1 MVRLLLNKSQ
11 EKYLEKYMNKKK
23 TTWITVSSL
32 GLMAAT
38 VQAAPVKH
46 PPVRRPVSSTTAQAN
61 PTAAATITLSQDP
74 EKIQI
79 PGNSFIEAMTTDPS
93 SPKNLYAIN
102 TVGAHSFTLQLNRS
116 IDGGKS
122 WNVVSAQSS
131 VPYSYN
137 NRIAVSAGGNDIAVT
152 SDIGVFVSTNQG
164 SSFAQIGTIRDT
176 SDLKILGNVMVVGF
190 GGLDGSNS
198 GARFFDKI
206 GSSWV
211 ERDPSAQPEKLNDF
225 EKRETDQGIC
235 GAGRQAT
242 DEGDGH
248 CDFST
253 TATVHSIQID
263 PENPTVIYAGT
274 GAGIMRWDP
283 QNGWSDIS
291 KGMLSDSN
299 VPTLQI
305 DPATGKLL
313 TSSCN
318 GIYQAQVD
326 QSNSAMDSS
335 LISFNRIRSGAF
347 LWEQDGPLRTSASGS
362 LRTYD
367 VKSNLSNPSQM
378 VAAADTGVYLSID
391 GGVSWA
397 RVQTGAMDDS
407 DLRTAHERVSEFR
420 TVMWLS
426 DGSAEVS
433 GASGTYI
440 FKP

>member
-1 MVRLLLNKSQ
+1 
-11 EKYLEKYMNKKK
+11 
-23 TTWITVSSL
+23 
-32 GLMAAT
+32 
-38 VQAAPVKH
+38 
-46 PPVRRPVSSTTAQAN
+46 
-61 PTAAATITLSQDP
+61 
-74 EKIQI
+74 
-79 PGNSFIEAMTTDPS
+79 
-93 SPKNLYAIN
+93 
-102 TVGAHSFTLQLNRS
+102 
-116 IDGGKS
+116 
-122 WNVVSAQSS
+122 
-131 VPYSYN
+131 
-137 NRIAVSAGGNDIAVT
+137 
-152 SDIGVFVSTNQG
+152 
-164 SSFAQIGTIRDT
+164 
-176 SDLKILGNVMVVGF
+176 
-190 GGLDGSNS
+190 
-198 GARFFDKI
+198 
-206 GSSWV
+206 
-211 ERDPSAQPEKLNDF
+211 
-225 EKRETDQGIC
+225 
-235 GAGRQAT
+235 
-242 DEGDGH
+242 
-248 CDFST
+248 
-253 TATVHSIQID
+253 
-263 PENPTVIYAGT
+263 
-274 GAGIMRWDP
+274 MRWDP